1 MNINNPIHIKPKLI
15 SNNLGTIQTNGNFK
29 LTEKQIKESQEQARI
44 AKEQERIRQARE
56 STRARALNVL
66 GSNSIQ
72 SFGLKSSNSSLNGDK
87 LNYFTPSFYSH
98 SISYDEFGN
107 TIFDNAYRW
116 NKKANGDGDMLN
128 AAGKSQYLNTPVG
141 EMQVFLDLDDDNDQ
155 YGVGSIEYM
164 GQLINLD
171 DNQDGFLDSSDEF
184 FSKLKLKGYNS
195 KGEEVILKFSDV
207 YNSLDL
213 TKFVNTQRDV
223 EENIKKYGYNK
234 GNLES
239 GTSLFRPEESYK
251 KLNDTQKDQIR
262 KMFAENADESGWI
275 DLTKTYKDEY
285 RLERLTF
292 EKLLKNLDFA
302 YSKTDLNGGLKLER
316 LRFSGY
322 DSREDWEYGK
332 QEGYLVGLQ
341 NRFNK
346 MYNDYYNN
354 EKADKLAIRR
364 EFQVISGLKFSEANF
379 REFYNGL
386 NSSST
391 AMKYANA
398 LKSVDSVVAMRLDDN
413 GMMTLKFDSGRTMRL
428 SLDELYTSNGD
439 FNDLTERSERA
450 SAFSEAM
457 SFDEEDLNKLDFNK
471 IGADI
476 NMNGSI
482 TSLAELGVEFIRKL
496 SFQNGRSAFILT
508 TGDGKE
514 LVANALHKIQNVEN
528 MIRFLELEEK
538 DKLRGSKFEM
548 EMQGGCVCVHHRVI
562 AKPHK
567 RLWQSIIEH
576 TYDST
581 TSSL

>member
-1 MNINNPIHIKPKLI
+1 MNINNPMHIKPKLV
-15 SNNLGTIQTNGNFK
+15 SNNLGTLETNGNFK
-29 LTEKQIKESQEQARI
+29 LTEETIKESQEQARI

-56 STRARALNVL
+56 STRARVLNVL

-116 NKKANGDGDMLN
+116 NGANGGGDMLN

-262 KMFAENADESGWI
+262 KMFAENADKSGWI

-322 DSREDWEYGK
+322 DGREDWKYGGK
-332 QEGYLVGLQ
+332 QESYLAGLQ

-346 MYNDYYNN
+346 MYHDYYNN
-354 EKADKLAIRR
+354 EEADKLAIRR
-364 EFQVISGLKFSEANF
+364 EFQAITGLKFSEANF

-391 AMKYANA
+391 AMKYASA

-482 TSLAELGVEFIRKL
+482 TSLAELGVELIRKL

-528 MIRFLELEEK
+528 MIRFSELEEK

-548 EMQGGCVCVHHRVI
+548 EM
-562 AKPHK
+562 
-567 RLWQSIIEH
+567 
-576 TYDST
+576 
-581 TSSL
+581 

>member
-1 MNINNPIHIKPKLI
+1 MNINNPIHINTKLI
-15 SNNLGTIQTNGNFK
+15 SNNLGTIETNGNFK
-29 LTEKQIKESQEQARI
+29 LTEETIKESQEQAKIAAEQARI

-56 STRARALNVL
+56 STRARVLNVL

-98 SISYDEFGN
+98 SISYDEFGRTN
-107 TIFDNAYRW
+107 FDNAYRW
-116 NKKANGDGDMLN
+116 NEKANGGGNMFN

-141 EMQVFLDLDDDNDQ
+141 EMQVFLDLDNDNDQ

-322 DSREDWEYGK
+322 DGREDWKYGK
-332 QEGYLVGLQ
+332 QESYLAGLQ

-364 EFQVISGLKFSEANF
+364 EFQAITGLKFSEANF

-391 AMKYANA
+391 AMKYASA

-528 MIRFLELEEK
+528 MIRFSELEEK

-548 EMQGGCVCVHHRVI
+548 EM
-562 AKPHK
+562 
-567 RLWQSIIEH
+567 
-576 TYDST
+576 
-581 TSSL
+581 

>member
-1 MNINNPIHIKPKLI
+1 MNINNPMHIKPKLV
-15 SNNLGTIQTNGNFK
+15 SNNLGTLETNGNFK
-29 LTEKQIKESQEQARI
+29 LTEETIKESQEQARI

-56 STRARALNVL
+56 STRARVLNVL

-72 SFGLKSSNSSLNGDK
+72 SFGLKDSNSSLNGDK

-116 NKKANGDGDMLN
+116 NGANGGGDMLN

-322 DSREDWEYGK
+322 DGREDWKYGK
-332 QEGYLVGLQ
+332 QESYLAGLQ

-364 EFQVISGLKFSEANF
+364 EFQAISGLKFSEANF

-391 AMKYANA
+391 VMKYASA

-528 MIRFLELEEK
+528 MIRFSELEEK

-548 EMQGGCVCVHHRVI
+548 EM
-562 AKPHK
+562 
-567 RLWQSIIEH
+567 
-576 TYDST
+576 
-581 TSSL
+581 

>member
-1 MNINNPIHIKPKLI
+1 MNINNPIHINTKLV
-15 SNNLGTIQTNGNFK
+15 SNNLGTIETNGNFK
-29 LTEKQIKESQEQARI
+29 LTEETIKESQEQAKI

-56 STRARALNVL
+56 STRARVLNVL

-87 LNYFTPSFYSH
+87 LNYFTPSFYSN

-116 NKKANGDGDMLN
+116 NGANGGGDMLN

-322 DSREDWEYGK
+322 DGREDWKYGK
-332 QEGYLVGLQ
+332 QESYLAGLQ

-364 EFQVISGLKFSEANF
+364 EFQAISGLKFSEANF

-391 AMKYANA
+391 VMKYASA

-482 TSLAELGVEFIRKL
+482 TSLAELGVELIRKL

-528 MIRFLELEEK
+528 MIRFSELEEK

-548 EMQGGCVCVHHRVI
+548 EM
-562 AKPHK
+562 
-567 RLWQSIIEH
+567 
-576 TYDST
+576 
-581 TSSL
+581 

>member
-1 MNINNPIHIKPKLI
+1 MIGKVTTLIPTKIEVENARVANLNNPELQKMLQKAQEEAP
-15 SNNLGTIQTNGNFK
+15 QR
-29 LTEKQIKESQEQARI
+29 EKEAAE
-44 AKEQERIRQARE
+44 AKEQERIRQARK
-56 STRARALNVL
+56 STRARVLNVL

-72 SFGLKSSNSSLNGDK
+72 SFGLRDSNSSLNGDK

-116 NKKANGDGDMLN
+116 NGANGGGDMLN

-322 DSREDWEYGK
+322 DGREDWEYGK

-354 EKADKLAIRR
+354 EEADKLAIRR
-364 EFQVISGLKFSEANF
+364 EFQAISGLKFSEANF

-391 AMKYANA
+391 VMKYASA

-528 MIRFLELEEK
+528 MIRFSELEEK

-548 EMQGGCVCVHHRVI
+548 EM
-562 AKPHK
+562 
-567 RLWQSIIEH
+567 
-576 TYDST
+576 
-581 TSSL
+581 

>member
-1 MNINNPIHIKPKLI
+1 MNINNPIHIKPKLV
-15 SNNLGTIQTNGNFK
+15 SNNLGTIETNGNFK
-29 LTEKQIKESQEQARI
+29 LTEETIKESQEQARI

-56 STRARALNVL
+56 STRARVLNVL

-98 SISYDEFGN
+98 SISYDEFGRTN
-107 TIFDNAYRW
+107 FDNAYRW
-116 NKKANGDGDMLN
+116 SGANGGGDMLN

-195 KGEEVILKFSDV
+195 KGEEIILKFSDV

-262 KMFAENADESGWI
+262 KMFAENADESGCI

-322 DSREDWEYGK
+322 DGRDDRKYGK
-332 QEGYLVGLQ
+332 QESYLAGLQ

-346 MYNDYYNN
+346 MYHDYYNN
-354 EKADKLAIRR
+354 EEADKLAIRR
-364 EFQVISGLKFSEANF
+364 EFQAITGLKFSEANF

-391 AMKYANA
+391 AMKYASA

-457 SFDEEDLNKLDFNK
+457 SFEEEDLNKLDFNK

-482 TSLAELGVEFIRKL
+482 TSLAELGVELIRKL

-528 MIRFLELEEK
+528 MIRFSELEEK

-548 EMQGGCVCVHHRVI
+548 EM
-562 AKPHK
+562 
-567 RLWQSIIEH
+567 
-576 TYDST
+576 
-581 TSSL
+581 

>member
-1 MNINNPIHIKPKLI
+1 MNINNPMHIKPKLV
-15 SNNLGTIQTNGNFK
+15 SNNLGTLETNGNFK
-29 LTEKQIKESQEQARI
+29 LTEETIKESQEQARI

-56 STRARALNVL
+56 STRARVLNVL

-98 SISYDEFGN
+98 SISYDEFGRTN
-107 TIFDNAYRW
+107 FDNAYRW
-116 NKKANGDGDMLN
+116 SGANGGGDMLN

-322 DSREDWEYGK
+322 DGRDDRKYGK
-332 QEGYLVGLQ
+332 QESYLAGLQ

-346 MYNDYYNN
+346 MYHDYYNN
-354 EKADKLAIRR
+354 EEADKLAIRR
-364 EFQVISGLKFSEANF
+364 EFQAITGLKFSEANF

-391 AMKYANA
+391 AMKYASA

-482 TSLAELGVEFIRKL
+482 TSLAELGVELIRKL

-514 LVANALHKIQNVEN
+514 LVANALHKIQSVEN
-528 MIRFLELEEK
+528 MIRFAGLEEK

-548 EMQGGCVCVHHRVI
+548 EM
-562 AKPHK
+562 
-567 RLWQSIIEH
+567 
-576 TYDST
+576 
-581 TSSL
+581 

>member
-1 MNINNPIHIKPKLI
+1 MNINNPMHIKPKLV
-15 SNNLGTIQTNGNFK
+15 SNNLGTLETNGNFK
-29 LTEKQIKESQEQARI
+29 LTEETIKESQEQARI
-44 AKEQERIRQARE
+44 AKEQERIKQARE
-56 STRARALNVL
+56 STRARVLNVL

-98 SISYDEFGN
+98 SISYDEFGRTN
-107 TIFDNAYRW
+107 FDNAYRW
-116 NKKANGDGDMLN
+116 SGANGGGDMLN

-195 KGEEVILKFSDV
+195 KGEEIILKFSDV

-322 DSREDWEYGK
+322 DGRDDRKYGK
-332 QEGYLVGLQ
+332 QESYLAGLQ

-346 MYNDYYNN
+346 MYHDYYNN
-354 EKADKLAIRR
+354 EEADKLAIRR
-364 EFQVISGLKFSEANF
+364 EFQAITGLKFSEANF

-391 AMKYANA
+391 AMKYASA

-457 SFDEEDLNKLDFNK
+457 SFEEEDLNKLDFNK

-482 TSLAELGVEFIRKL
+482 TSLAELGVELIRKL

-528 MIRFLELEEK
+528 MIRFSELEEK

-548 EMQGGCVCVHHRVI
+548 EM
-562 AKPHK
+562 
-567 RLWQSIIEH
+567 
-576 TYDST
+576 
-581 TSSL
+581 

>member
-1 MNINNPIHIKPKLI
+1 MNINNPIHINTKLV
-15 SNNLGTIQTNGNFK
+15 SNNLGTIETNGNFK
-29 LTEKQIKESQEQARI
+29 LTEETIKESQEQARI

-56 STRARALNVL
+56 STRARVLNVL

-116 NKKANGDGDMLN
+116 NGANGGGDMLN

-322 DSREDWEYGK
+322 DGREDWKYGGK
-332 QEGYLVGLQ
+332 QESYLAGLQ

-364 EFQVISGLKFSEANF
+364 EFQAITGLKFSEANF

-391 AMKYANA
+391 AMKYASA

-482 TSLAELGVEFIRKL
+482 TSLAELGVELIRKL

-528 MIRFLELEEK
+528 MIRFSELEEK

-548 EMQGGCVCVHHRVI
+548 EM
-562 AKPHK
+562 
-567 RLWQSIIEH
+567 
-576 TYDST
+576 
-581 TSSL
+581 

>member
-1 MNINNPIHIKPKLI
+1 MIGKVATQISTKIEVENARVANLNNPELQKMLQKAQEEAP
-15 SNNLGTIQTNGNFK
+15 QR
-29 LTEKQIKESQEQARI
+29 EKEAAE

-56 STRARALNVL
+56 STRARVLNVL

-72 SFGLKSSNSSLNGDK
+72 SFGLRDSNSSLNGDK

-116 NKKANGDGDMLN
+116 SGANGGGDMLN

-195 KGEEVILKFSDV
+195 KGEEIILKFSDV

-322 DSREDWEYGK
+322 DGREDWKYVGK
-332 QEGYLVGLQ
+332 QESYLAGLQ

-354 EKADKLAIRR
+354 EKAYKLAIRR
-364 EFQVISGLKFSEANF
+364 EFQAITGLKFSEANF

-391 AMKYANA
+391 AMKYASA

-450 SAFSEAM
+450 SAFSEAV
-457 SFDEEDLNKLDFNK
+457 SFEEEDLNKLDFNK

-482 TSLAELGVEFIRKL
+482 TSLAELGVELIRKL

-528 MIRFLELEEK
+528 MIRFSELEEK

-548 EMQGGCVCVHHRVI
+548 EM
-562 AKPHK
+562 
-567 RLWQSIIEH
+567 
-576 TYDST
+576 
-581 TSSL
+581 

>member
-1 MNINNPIHIKPKLI
+1 MNINNPMHIKPKLV
-15 SNNLGTIQTNGNFK
+15 SNNLGTIETNGNFK
-29 LTEKQIKESQEQARI
+29 LTEETIKESQEQARI

-56 STRARALNVL
+56 STRARVLNVL

-98 SISYDEFGN
+98 SISYDEFGRTN
-107 TIFDNAYRW
+107 FDNAYRW
-116 NKKANGDGDMLN
+116 SGANGGGDMLN
-128 AAGKSQYLNTPVG
+128 AAGKSQYLNTSVG

-195 KGEEVILKFSDV
+195 KGEEIILKFSDV

-251 KLNDTQKDQIR
+251 KHNDTQKDQIR

-322 DSREDWEYGK
+322 DGRDDRKYGK
-332 QEGYLVGLQ
+332 QESYLAGLQ

-346 MYNDYYNN
+346 MYHDYYNN
-354 EKADKLAIRR
+354 EEADKLAIRR
-364 EFQVISGLKFSEANF
+364 EFQAITGLKFSEANF

-391 AMKYANA
+391 AMKYASA

-528 MIRFLELEEK
+528 MIRFSELEEK

-548 EMQGGCVCVHHRVI
+548 EM
-562 AKPHK
+562 
-567 RLWQSIIEH
+567 
-576 TYDST
+576 
-581 TSSL
+581 

>member
-1 MNINNPIHIKPKLI
+1 MNINNPIHIKPKLV
-15 SNNLGTIQTNGNFK
+15 SNNLGTIETNGNFK
-29 LTEKQIKESQEQARI
+29 LTEETIKESQEQAKIAAEQARI

-56 STRARALNVL
+56 STRARVLNVL

-72 SFGLKSSNSSLNGDK
+72 SFGLRDSNSSLNGDK

-116 NKKANGDGDMLN
+116 NGANGGGDMLN

-322 DSREDWEYGK
+322 DGREDWEYGK

-354 EKADKLAIRR
+354 EEADKLAIRR
-364 EFQVISGLKFSEANF
+364 EFQAISGLKFSEANF

-391 AMKYANA
+391 VMKYASA

-457 SFDEEDLNKLDFNK
+457 SFEEEDLNKLDFNK

-528 MIRFLELEEK
+528 MIRFSELEEK
-538 DKLRGSKFEM
+538 DKLRGSRFEM
-548 EMQGGCVCVHHRVI
+548 EM
-562 AKPHK
+562 
-567 RLWQSIIEH
+567 
-576 TYDST
+576 
-581 TSSL
+581 

>member
-1 MNINNPIHIKPKLI
+1 MNINNPIHINTKLV
-15 SNNLGTIQTNGNFK
+15 SNNLGTIETNGNFK
-29 LTEKQIKESQEQARI
+29 LTEETIKESQEQAKIAAEQARI

-56 STRARALNVL
+56 STRARVLNVL

-72 SFGLKSSNSSLNGDK
+72 SFGLRDSNSSLNGDK

-116 NKKANGDGDMLN
+116 NGANGGGDMLN

-322 DSREDWEYGK
+322 DGREDWKYGK
-332 QEGYLVGLQ
+332 QESYLAGLQ

-364 EFQVISGLKFSEANF
+364 EFQAISGLKFSEANF

-391 AMKYANA
+391 VMKYASA

-528 MIRFLELEEK
+528 MIRFSELEEK

-548 EMQGGCVCVHHRVI
+548 EM
-562 AKPHK
+562 
-567 RLWQSIIEH
+567 
-576 TYDST
+576 
-581 TSSL
+581 

>member
-1 MNINNPIHIKPKLI
+1 MNINNPIHIKPKLV
-15 SNNLGTIQTNGNFK
+15 SNNLGTIETNGNFK
-29 LTEKQIKESQEQARI
+29 LTEETIKESQEQAKI
-44 AKEQERIRQARE
+44 AAEQERIRQARE
-56 STRARALNVL
+56 STRARVLNVL

-98 SISYDEFGN
+98 SISYDEFGRTN
-107 TIFDNAYRW
+107 FDNAYRW
-116 NKKANGDGDMLN
+116 NGANGGGDMLN

-322 DSREDWEYGK
+322 DGREDWKYGK
-332 QEGYLVGLQ
+332 QESYLAGLQ

-354 EKADKLAIRR
+354 EKTDKLAIRR
-364 EFQVISGLKFSEANF
+364 EFQAISGLKFSEANF

-391 AMKYANA
+391 VMKYASA

-528 MIRFLELEEK
+528 MIRFSELEEK
-538 DKLRGSKFEM
+538 DKL
-548 EMQGGCVCVHHRVI
+548 
-562 AKPHK
+562 
-567 RLWQSIIEH
+567 
-576 TYDST
+576 
-581 TSSL
+581 

>member
-1 MNINNPIHIKPKLI
+1 MNINNPMHIKPKLV
-15 SNNLGTIQTNGNFK
+15 SNNLGTLETNGNFK
-29 LTEKQIKESQEQARI
+29 LTEETIKESQEQARI

-56 STRARALNVL
+56 STRARVLNVL

-72 SFGLKSSNSSLNGDK
+72 SFGLKDSNSSLNGDK

-116 NKKANGDGDMLN
+116 NGANGGGDMLN

-322 DSREDWEYGK
+322 DGRDDRKYGK
-332 QEGYLVGLQ
+332 QESYLAGLQ

-364 EFQVISGLKFSEANF
+364 EFQAITGLKFSEANF

-391 AMKYANA
+391 AMKYASA

-457 SFDEEDLNKLDFNK
+457 SFEEEDLNKLDFNK

-482 TSLAELGVEFIRKL
+482 TSLAELGVELIRKL

-514 LVANALHKIQNVEN
+514 LVANALHKIQSVEN
-528 MIRFLELEEK
+528 MIRFAGLEEK

-548 EMQGGCVCVHHRVI
+548 EM
-562 AKPHK
+562 
-567 RLWQSIIEH
+567 
-576 TYDST
+576 
-581 TSSL
+581 

>member
-1 MNINNPIHIKPKLI
+1 
-15 SNNLGTIQTNGNFK
+15 
-29 LTEKQIKESQEQARI
+29 
-44 AKEQERIRQARE
+44 
-56 STRARALNVL
+56 
-66 GSNSIQ
+66 
-72 SFGLKSSNSSLNGDK
+72 
-87 LNYFTPSFYSH
+87 
-98 SISYDEFGN
+98 
-107 TIFDNAYRW
+107 
-116 NKKANGDGDMLN
+116 MLN

-322 DSREDWEYGK
+322 DGRDDRKYGK
-332 QEGYLVGLQ
+332 QESYLAGLQ

-346 MYNDYYNN
+346 MYHDYYNN
-354 EKADKLAIRR
+354 EEADKLAIRR
-364 EFQVISGLKFSEANF
+364 EFQAITGLKFSEANF

-391 AMKYANA
+391 AMKYASA

-482 TSLAELGVEFIRKL
+482 TSLAELGVELIRKL

-528 MIRFLELEEK
+528 MIRFAGLEEK

-548 EMQGGCVCVHHRVI
+548 EM
-562 AKPHK
+562 
-567 RLWQSIIEH
+567 
-576 TYDST
+576 
-581 TSSL
+581 

>member
-1 MNINNPIHIKPKLI
+1 MNINNPMHIKPKLV
-15 SNNLGTIQTNGNFK
+15 SNNLGTLETNGNFK
-29 LTEKQIKESQEQARI
+29 LTEETIKESQEQARI

-56 STRARALNVL
+56 STRARVLNVL

-98 SISYDEFGN
+98 SISYDEFGRTN
-107 TIFDNAYRW
+107 FDNAYRW
-116 NKKANGDGDMLN
+116 SGANGGGDMLN

-195 KGEEVILKFSDV
+195 KGEEIILKFSDV

-223 EENIKKYGYNK
+223 EENIKKYDYNK

-322 DSREDWEYGK
+322 DGRDDRKYGK
-332 QEGYLVGLQ
+332 QESYLAGLQ

-346 MYNDYYNN
+346 MYHDYYNN
-354 EKADKLAIRR
+354 EEADKLAIRR
-364 EFQVISGLKFSEANF
+364 EFQAITGLKFSEANF

-391 AMKYANA
+391 AMKYASA

-482 TSLAELGVEFIRKL
+482 TSLAELGVELIRKL

-528 MIRFLELEEK
+528 MIRFSELEEK

-548 EMQGGCVCVHHRVI
+548 EM
-562 AKPHK
+562 
-567 RLWQSIIEH
+567 
-576 TYDST
+576 
-581 TSSL
+581 

>member
-1 MNINNPIHIKPKLI
+1 MNINNPTHINSKLV
-15 SNNLGTIQTNGNFK
+15 SNNLGTIETNGNFK
-29 LTEKQIKESQEQARI
+29 LTEEAIKESQEQARI
-44 AKEQERIRQARE
+44 AAEQERIRQARE
-56 STRARALNVL
+56 SARARVLNAL

-72 SFGLKSSNSSLNGDK
+72 SFGLRDSHSSLNGDK

-98 SISYDEFGN
+98 SISYDEFGR

-116 NKKANGDGDMLN
+116 HEKANGGGDMLN

-195 KGEEVILKFSDV
+195 KGEEVILKFSNV

-223 EENIKKYGYNK
+223 EENIKKYGYNE

-275 DLTKTYKDEY
+275 DLTKTHKDEY
-285 RLERLTF
+285 RLEKLTF
-292 EKLLKNLDFA
+292 EKLLKSLDFA

-322 DSREDWEYGK
+322 DGREDWKYGK
-332 QEGYLVGLQ
+332 QESYLAGLQ

-364 EFQVISGLKFSEANF
+364 EFQAITGMKFSEANF

-398 LKSVDSVVAMRLDDN
+398 LRDVDSVVGMKLEDN
-413 GMMTLKFDSGRTMRL
+413 GMLILKFDSGRMMKL

-439 FNDLTERSERA
+439 FNDLTERSGRA
-450 SAFSEAM
+450 NAFSEAM
-457 SFDEEDLNKLDFNK
+457 RFDEEDLNKLDFNK

-482 TSLAELGVEFIRKL
+482 TSLAELGVELIRKL

-514 LVANALHKIQNVEN
+514 LVVNALHKMQNVEN
-528 MIRFLELEEK
+528 MIRFSELEEK

-548 EMQGGCVCVHHRVI
+548 EM
-562 AKPHK
+562 
-567 RLWQSIIEH
+567 
-576 TYDST
+576 
-581 TSSL
+581 

>member
-1 MNINNPIHIKPKLI
+1 MNINNPIHIKPKLV
-15 SNNLGTIQTNGNFK
+15 SNNLGTIETNGNFK
-29 LTEKQIKESQEQARI
+29 LTEETIKESQEQAKI
-44 AKEQERIRQARE
+44 AAEQERIRQARE
-56 STRARALNVL
+56 STRARVLNVL

-72 SFGLKSSNSSLNGDK
+72 SFGLRDSHSSLNGDK

-98 SISYDEFGN
+98 SISYDEFGRTN
-107 TIFDNAYRW
+107 FDNAYRW
-116 NKKANGDGDMLN
+116 NGANGGGDMLN

-322 DSREDWEYGK
+322 DGREDWEYGK

-354 EKADKLAIRR
+354 EKANKLAIRR
-364 EFQVISGLKFSEANF
+364 EFQAITGLKFSEANF

-391 AMKYANA
+391 AMKYASA

-450 SAFSEAM
+450 NAFSEAM
-457 SFDEEDLNKLDFNK
+457 SFEEEDLNKLDFNK

-528 MIRFLELEEK
+528 MIRFSELEEK
-538 DKLRGSKFEM
+538 DKLRRSRFEM
-548 EMQGGCVCVHHRVI
+548 EM
-562 AKPHK
+562 
-567 RLWQSIIEH
+567 
-576 TYDST
+576 
-581 TSSL
+581 

>member
-1 MNINNPIHIKPKLI
+1 MNINNPMHIKPKLV
-15 SNNLGTIQTNGNFK
+15 SNNLGTLETNGNFK
-29 LTEKQIKESQEQARI
+29 LTEETIKESQEQARI

-56 STRARALNVL
+56 STRARVLNVL

-98 SISYDEFGN
+98 SISYDEFGRTN
-107 TIFDNAYRW
+107 FDNAYRW
-116 NKKANGDGDMLN
+116 SGANGGGDMLN

-195 KGEEVILKFSDV
+195 KGEEIILKFSDV

-322 DSREDWEYGK
+322 DGRDDRKYGK
-332 QEGYLVGLQ
+332 QESYLAGLQ

-346 MYNDYYNN
+346 MYHDYYNN
-354 EKADKLAIRR
+354 EEADKLAIRR
-364 EFQVISGLKFSEANF
+364 EFQAITGLKFSEANF

-391 AMKYANA
+391 VMKYASA

-482 TSLAELGVEFIRKL
+482 TSLAELGVELIRKL

-528 MIRFLELEEK
+528 MIRFSELEEK

-548 EMQGGCVCVHHRVI
+548 EM
-562 AKPHK
+562 
-567 RLWQSIIEH
+567 
-576 TYDST
+576 
-581 TSSL
+581 

>member
-1 MNINNPIHIKPKLI
+1 MNINNPIHIKPKLV
-15 SNNLGTIQTNGNFK
+15 SNNLGTIETNGNFK
-29 LTEKQIKESQEQARI
+29 LTEETIKESQEQAKI

-56 STRARALNVL
+56 STRARVLNVL

-98 SISYDEFGN
+98 SISYDEFGRTN
-107 TIFDNAYRW
+107 FDNAYRW
-116 NKKANGDGDMLN
+116 SGANGGGDMLN

-195 KGEEVILKFSDV
+195 KGEEIILKFSDV

-322 DSREDWEYGK
+322 DGRDDRKYGK
-332 QEGYLVGLQ
+332 QESYLAGLQ

-346 MYNDYYNN
+346 MYHDYYNN
-354 EKADKLAIRR
+354 EEADKLAIRR
-364 EFQVISGLKFSEANF
+364 EFQAITGLKFSEANF

-391 AMKYANA
+391 AMKYASA

-482 TSLAELGVEFIRKL
+482 TSLAELGVELIRKL

-528 MIRFLELEEK
+528 MIRFSELEEK

-548 EMQGGCVCVHHRVI
+548 EM
-562 AKPHK
+562 
-567 RLWQSIIEH
+567 
-576 TYDST
+576 
-581 TSSL
+581 

>member
-1 MNINNPIHIKPKLI
+1 MNINNPIHIKPKLV
-15 SNNLGTIQTNGNFK
+15 SNNLGTIETNGNFK
-29 LTEKQIKESQEQARI
+29 LTEETIKESQEQAKI
-44 AKEQERIRQARE
+44 AAEQERIRQARE
-56 STRARALNVL
+56 STRARVLNVL

-98 SISYDEFGN
+98 SISYDEFGRTN
-107 TIFDNAYRW
+107 FDNAYRW
-116 NKKANGDGDMLN
+116 NGANGGGDMLN

-322 DSREDWEYGK
+322 DGREDWKYGK
-332 QEGYLVGLQ
+332 QESYLAGLQ

-354 EKADKLAIRR
+354 EKTDKLAIRR
-364 EFQVISGLKFSEANF
+364 EFQAISGLKFSEANF

-391 AMKYANA
+391 VMKYASA

-528 MIRFLELEEK
+528 MIRFSELEEK

-548 EMQGGCVCVHHRVI
+548 EM
-562 AKPHK
+562 
-567 RLWQSIIEH
+567 
-576 TYDST
+576 
-581 TSSL
+581 

>member
-1 MNINNPIHIKPKLI
+1 MNININTKLI
-15 SNNLGTIQTNGNFK
+15 SNNLGTIETNGNFK
-29 LTEKQIKESQEQARI
+29 LTEETIKESQEQARI
-44 AKEQERIRQARE
+44 AAEQERTRQAQE
-56 STRARALNVL
+56 SVRARVLNAL

-72 SFGLKSSNSSLNGDK
+72 SFGLKSSHLNLNGDK

-98 SISYDEFGN
+98 SISYDEFGR

-116 NKKANGDGDMLN
+116 SGNGGGDMFN

-141 EMQVFLDLDDDNDQ
+141 EMQVFLDLDDDNDK
-155 YGVGSIEYM
+155 YGVGNIGYM

-213 TKFVNTQRDV
+213 TKFVNTQKDV

-285 RLERLTF
+285 HLEKLTF
-292 EKLLKNLDFA
+292 EKLLKSLDFA

-322 DSREDWEYGK
+322 DGRDDKKYGK
-332 QEGYLVGLQ
+332 QEGYLAGLQ

-354 EKADKLAIRR
+354 DKADKLAIRR
-364 EFQVISGLKFSEANF
+364 EFQAITGMKFSEANF

-391 AMKYANA
+391 AMKYASA
-398 LKSVDSVVAMRLDDN
+398 LRDVDSVVGMKLEDN
-413 GMMTLKFDSGRTMRL
+413 GMLTLKFDSGRTMRL

-439 FNDLTERSERA
+439 FNDLTERNERA
-450 SAFSEAM
+450 NAFSEAM

-476 NMNGSI
+476 NGNGSI
-482 TSLAELGVEFIRKL
+482 TSLAELGVELIRKL

-514 LVANALHKIQNVEN
+514 LVANALHKMQNVEN
-528 MIRFLELEEK
+528 MIRFSELEEK

-548 EMQGGCVCVHHRVI
+548 EM
-562 AKPHK
+562 
-567 RLWQSIIEH
+567 
-576 TYDST
+576 
-581 TSSL
+581 

>member
-1 MNINNPIHIKPKLI
+1 MNINNPMHIKPKLV
-15 SNNLGTIQTNGNFK
+15 SNNLGTLETNGNFK
-29 LTEKQIKESQEQARI
+29 LTEETIKESQEQARI

-56 STRARALNVL
+56 STRARVLNVL

-98 SISYDEFGN
+98 SISYDEFGRTN
-107 TIFDNAYRW
+107 FDNAYRW
-116 NKKANGDGDMLN
+116 SGANGGGDMLN

-195 KGEEVILKFSDV
+195 KGEEIILKFSDV

-322 DSREDWEYGK
+322 DGRDDRKYGK
-332 QEGYLVGLQ
+332 QESYLAGLQ

-346 MYNDYYNN
+346 MYHDYYNN
-354 EKADKLAIRR
+354 EEADKLAIRR
-364 EFQVISGLKFSEANF
+364 EFQAITGLKFSEANF

-391 AMKYANA
+391 AMKYASA

-457 SFDEEDLNKLDFNK
+457 SFEEEDLNKLDFNK

-482 TSLAELGVEFIRKL
+482 TSLAELGVELIRKL

-528 MIRFLELEEK
+528 MIRFSELEEK

-548 EMQGGCVCVHHRVI
+548 EM
-562 AKPHK
+562 
-567 RLWQSIIEH
+567 
-576 TYDST
+576 
-581 TSSL
+581 

>member
-1 MNINNPIHIKPKLI
+1 MNINNPIHINTKLV
-15 SNNLGTIQTNGNFK
+15 SNNLGTIETNGNFK
-29 LTEKQIKESQEQARI
+29 LTEETIKESQEQAKI

-56 STRARALNVL
+56 STRARVLNVL

-116 NKKANGDGDMLN
+116 NGKANGGGDMLN
-128 AAGKSQYLNTPVG
+128 VAGKSQYLNTPVG

-322 DSREDWEYGK
+322 DGREDWKYGN

-354 EKADKLAIRR
+354 EKANKLAIRR
-364 EFQVISGLKFSEANF
+364 EFQAITGLKFSEANF

-391 AMKYANA
+391 AMKYASA

-428 SLDELYTSNGD
+428 SLDELYTSNGE

-457 SFDEEDLNKLDFNK
+457 SFEEEDLNKLDFNK

-528 MIRFLELEEK
+528 MIRFSELEEK

-548 EMQGGCVCVHHRVI
+548 EM
-562 AKPHK
+562 
-567 RLWQSIIEH
+567 
-576 TYDST
+576 
-581 TSSL
+581 

>member
-1 MNINNPIHIKPKLI
+1 MNINNPIHIKPKLV
-15 SNNLGTIQTNGNFK
+15 SNNLGTIETNGNFK
-29 LTEKQIKESQEQARI
+29 LTEETIKESQEQARI

-56 STRARALNVL
+56 STRARVLNVL

-98 SISYDEFGN
+98 SISYDEFGRTN
-107 TIFDNAYRW
+107 FDNAYRW
-116 NKKANGDGDMLN
+116 NGKANGGGDMLN

-195 KGEEVILKFSDV
+195 KGEEIILKFSDV

-322 DSREDWEYGK
+322 DGRDDRKYGK
-332 QEGYLVGLQ
+332 QESYLAGLQ

-364 EFQVISGLKFSEANF
+364 EFQAITGLKFSKANF

-391 AMKYANA
+391 AMKYASA

-482 TSLAELGVEFIRKL
+482 TSLAELGVELIRKL

-528 MIRFLELEEK
+528 MIRFSELEEK

-548 EMQGGCVCVHHRVI
+548 EM
-562 AKPHK
+562 
-567 RLWQSIIEH
+567 
-576 TYDST
+576 
-581 TSSL
+581 

>member
-1 MNINNPIHIKPKLI
+1 MNINNPIHINTKLV
-15 SNNLGTIQTNGNFK
+15 SNNLGTIETNGNFK
-29 LTEKQIKESQEQARI
+29 LTEETIKESQEQAKI

-56 STRARALNVL
+56 STRARVLNVL

-98 SISYDEFGN
+98 SISYDEFGRTN
-107 TIFDNAYRW
+107 FDNAYRW
-116 NKKANGDGDMLN
+116 SGANGGGDMLN
-128 AAGKSQYLNTPVG
+128 AAGKSQYLNTSVG

-195 KGEEVILKFSDV
+195 KGEEIILKFSDV

-322 DSREDWEYGK
+322 DGRDDRKYGK
-332 QEGYLVGLQ
+332 QESYLAGLQ

-346 MYNDYYNN
+346 MYHDYYNN
-354 EKADKLAIRR
+354 EEADKLAIRR
-364 EFQVISGLKFSEANF
+364 EFQAITGLKFSEANF

-391 AMKYANA
+391 AMKYASA

-482 TSLAELGVEFIRKL
+482 TSLAELGVELIRKL

-528 MIRFLELEEK
+528 MIRFSELEEK

-548 EMQGGCVCVHHRVI
+548 EM
-562 AKPHK
+562 
-567 RLWQSIIEH
+567 
-576 TYDST
+576 
-581 TSSL
+581 

>member
-1 MNINNPIHIKPKLI
+1 MNINNPMHIKPKLV
-15 SNNLGTIQTNGNFK
+15 SNNLGTIETNGNFK
-29 LTEKQIKESQEQARI
+29 LTEETIKESQEQARI

-56 STRARALNVL
+56 STRARVLNVL

-98 SISYDEFGN
+98 SISYDEFGRTN
-107 TIFDNAYRW
+107 FDNAYRW
-116 NKKANGDGDMLN
+116 SGANGGGDMLN
-128 AAGKSQYLNTPVG
+128 AAGKSQYLNTSVG

-195 KGEEVILKFSDV
+195 KGEEIILKFSDV

-322 DSREDWEYGK
+322 DGRDDRKYGK
-332 QEGYLVGLQ
+332 QESYLAGLQ

-346 MYNDYYNN
+346 MYHDYYNN
-354 EKADKLAIRR
+354 EEADKLAIRR
-364 EFQVISGLKFSEANF
+364 EFQAITGLKFSEANF

-391 AMKYANA
+391 AMKYASA

-528 MIRFLELEEK
+528 MIRFSELEEK

-548 EMQGGCVCVHHRVI
+548 EM
-562 AKPHK
+562 
-567 RLWQSIIEH
+567 
-576 TYDST
+576 
-581 TSSL
+581 

>member
-1 MNINNPIHIKPKLI
+1 MNINNPIHINTKLV
-15 SNNLGTIQTNGNFK
+15 SNNLGTIETNGNFK
-29 LTEKQIKESQEQARI
+29 LTEETIKESQEQAKIAAEQARI

-56 STRARALNVL
+56 STRARVLNVL

-72 SFGLKSSNSSLNGDK
+72 SFGLRDSNSSLNGDK

-116 NKKANGDGDMLN
+116 NGANGGGDMLN

-322 DSREDWEYGK
+322 DGREDWEYGK

-354 EKADKLAIRR
+354 EEADKLAIRR
-364 EFQVISGLKFSEANF
+364 EFQAISGLKFSEANF

-391 AMKYANA
+391 VMKYASA

-450 SAFSEAM
+450 NAFSEAM

-528 MIRFLELEEK
+528 MIRFSELEEK
-538 DKLRGSKFEM
+538 DKLRGSRFEM
-548 EMQGGCVCVHHRVI
+548 EM
-562 AKPHK
+562 
-567 RLWQSIIEH
+567 
-576 TYDST
+576 
-581 TSSL
+581 

>member
-1 MNINNPIHIKPKLI
+1 MNINNPMHIKPKLV
-15 SNNLGTIQTNGNFK
+15 SNNLGTLETNGNFK
-29 LTEKQIKESQEQARI
+29 LTEETIKESQEQARI

-56 STRARALNVL
+56 STRARVLNVL

-116 NKKANGDGDMLN
+116 NGANGGGDMLN

-322 DSREDWEYGK
+322 DGRDDRKYGK
-332 QEGYLVGLQ
+332 QESYLAGLQ

-346 MYNDYYNN
+346 MYHDYYNN
-354 EKADKLAIRR
+354 EEADKLAIRR
-364 EFQVISGLKFSEANF
+364 EFQAITGLKFSEANF

-391 AMKYANA
+391 AVKYASA

-482 TSLAELGVEFIRKL
+482 TSLAELGVELIRKL

-528 MIRFLELEEK
+528 MIRFSELEEK

-548 EMQGGCVCVHHRVI
+548 EM
-562 AKPHK
+562 
-567 RLWQSIIEH
+567 
-576 TYDST
+576 
-581 TSSL
+581 

>member
-1 MNINNPIHIKPKLI
+1 MNINNPIHIKPKLV
-15 SNNLGTIQTNGNFK
+15 SNNLGTLETNGNFK
-29 LTEKQIKESQEQARI
+29 LTEETIKESQEQARI

-56 STRARALNVL
+56 STRARVLNVL

-72 SFGLKSSNSSLNGDK
+72 SFGLKDSNSSLNGDK

-116 NKKANGDGDMLN
+116 NGANGGGDMLN

-195 KGEEVILKFSDV
+195 KGEEIILKFSDV

-322 DSREDWEYGK
+322 DGREDWKYGGK
-332 QEGYLVGLQ
+332 QESYLAGLQ

-346 MYNDYYNN
+346 MYHDYYNN
-354 EKADKLAIRR
+354 EEADKLAIRR
-364 EFQVISGLKFSEANF
+364 EFQAITGLKFSEANF

-391 AMKYANA
+391 AMKYASA

-482 TSLAELGVEFIRKL
+482 TSLAELGVELIRKL

-528 MIRFLELEEK
+528 MIRFSELEEK

-548 EMQGGCVCVHHRVI
+548 EM
-562 AKPHK
+562 
-567 RLWQSIIEH
+567 
-576 TYDST
+576 
-581 TSSL
+581 

>member
-1 MNINNPIHIKPKLI
+1 MNINNPIHIKPKLV
-15 SNNLGTIQTNGNFK
+15 SNNLGTIETNGNFK
-29 LTEKQIKESQEQARI
+29 LTEETIKESQEQARI

-56 STRARALNVL
+56 STRARVLNVL

-98 SISYDEFGN
+98 SISYDEFGRTN
-107 TIFDNAYRW
+107 FDNAYRW
-116 NKKANGDGDMLN
+116 SGANGGGDMLN

-195 KGEEVILKFSDV
+195 KGEEIILKFSDV
-207 YNSLDL
+207 YNSLDF

-322 DSREDWEYGK
+322 DGRDDRKYGK
-332 QEGYLVGLQ
+332 QESYLAGLQ

-346 MYNDYYNN
+346 MYHDYYNN
-354 EKADKLAIRR
+354 EEADKLAIRR
-364 EFQVISGLKFSEANF
+364 EFQAITGLKFSEANF

-391 AMKYANA
+391 AMKYASA

-482 TSLAELGVEFIRKL
+482 TSLAELGVELIRKL

-528 MIRFLELEEK
+528 MIRFSELEEK

-548 EMQGGCVCVHHRVI
+548 EM
-562 AKPHK
+562 
-567 RLWQSIIEH
+567 
-576 TYDST
+576 
-581 TSSL
+581 

>member
-1 MNINNPIHIKPKLI
+1 MNINNPMHIKPKLV
-15 SNNLGTIQTNGNFK
+15 SNNLGTLETNGNFK
-29 LTEKQIKESQEQARI
+29 LTEETIKESQEQARI

-56 STRARALNVL
+56 STRARVLNVL

-98 SISYDEFGN
+98 SISYDEFGRTN
-107 TIFDNAYRW
+107 FDNAYRW
-116 NKKANGDGDMLN
+116 SGANGGGDMLN

-195 KGEEVILKFSDV
+195 KGEEIILKFSDV

-322 DSREDWEYGK
+322 DGRDDRKYGK
-332 QEGYLVGLQ
+332 QESYLAGLQ

-346 MYNDYYNN
+346 MYHDYYNN
-354 EKADKLAIRR
+354 EEADKLAIRR
-364 EFQVISGLKFSEANF
+364 EFQAITGLKFSEANF

-391 AMKYANA
+391 AMKYASA

-482 TSLAELGVEFIRKL
+482 TSLAELGVELIRKL

-528 MIRFLELEEK
+528 MIRFSELEEK

-548 EMQGGCVCVHHRVI
+548 EM
-562 AKPHK
+562 
-567 RLWQSIIEH
+567 
-576 TYDST
+576 
-581 TSSL
+581 

>member
-1 MNINNPIHIKPKLI
+1 MIGKVATQISTKIEVENARVANLNNPELQKML
-15 SNNLGTIQTNGNFK
+15 
-29 LTEKQIKESQEQARI
+29 KELEANAPQREREAAE

-56 STRARALNVL
+56 STRARVLNVL

-98 SISYDEFGN
+98 SISYDEFGRTN
-107 TIFDNAYRW
+107 FDNAYRW
-116 NKKANGDGDMLN
+116 NEKANGGGDMLN

-322 DSREDWEYGK
+322 DGREDWKYGK
-332 QEGYLVGLQ
+332 QESYLAGLQ

-364 EFQVISGLKFSEANF
+364 EFQAITGLKFSEANF

-391 AMKYANA
+391 AMKYASA

-528 MIRFLELEEK
+528 MIRFSELEEK

-548 EMQGGCVCVHHRVI
+548 EM
-562 AKPHK
+562 
-567 RLWQSIIEH
+567 
-576 TYDST
+576 
-581 TSSL
+581 

>member
-1 MNINNPIHIKPKLI
+1 MNINNPIHIKPKLV
-15 SNNLGTIQTNGNFK
+15 SNNLGTLETNGNFK
-29 LTEKQIKESQEQARI
+29 LTEETIKESQEQARI
-44 AKEQERIRQARE
+44 AKEQERIKQARE
-56 STRARALNVL
+56 STRARVLNVL

-98 SISYDEFGN
+98 SISYDEFGRTN
-107 TIFDNAYRW
+107 FDNAYRW
-116 NKKANGDGDMLN
+116 SGANGGGDMLN

-195 KGEEVILKFSDV
+195 KGEEIILKFSDV

-322 DSREDWEYGK
+322 DGRDDRKYGK
-332 QEGYLVGLQ
+332 QESYLAGLQ

-346 MYNDYYNN
+346 MYHDYYNN
-354 EKADKLAIRR
+354 EEADKLAIRR
-364 EFQVISGLKFSEANF
+364 EFQAITGLKFSEANF

-391 AMKYANA
+391 AMKYASA

-482 TSLAELGVEFIRKL
+482 TSLAELGVELIRKL

-528 MIRFLELEEK
+528 MIRFSELEEK

-548 EMQGGCVCVHHRVI
+548 EM
-562 AKPHK
+562 
-567 RLWQSIIEH
+567 
-576 TYDST
+576 
-581 TSSL
+581 

>member
-1 MNINNPIHIKPKLI
+1 MNINNPMHIKPKLV
-15 SNNLGTIQTNGNFK
+15 SNNLGTLEINGNFK
-29 LTEKQIKESQEQARI
+29 LTEETIKESQEQARI

-56 STRARALNVL
+56 STRARVLNVL

-98 SISYDEFGN
+98 SISYDEFGRTN
-107 TIFDNAYRW
+107 FDNAYRW
-116 NKKANGDGDMLN
+116 SGANGGGDMLN

-195 KGEEVILKFSDV
+195 KGEEIILKFSDV

-322 DSREDWEYGK
+322 DGRDDRKYGK
-332 QEGYLVGLQ
+332 QESYLAGLQ

-346 MYNDYYNN
+346 MYHDYYNN
-354 EKADKLAIRR
+354 EEADKLAIRR
-364 EFQVISGLKFSEANF
+364 EFQAITGLKFSEANF

-391 AMKYANA
+391 AMKYASA

-482 TSLAELGVEFIRKL
+482 TSLAELGVELIRKL

-528 MIRFLELEEK
+528 MIRFSELEEK

-548 EMQGGCVCVHHRVI
+548 EM
-562 AKPHK
+562 
-567 RLWQSIIEH
+567 
-576 TYDST
+576 
-581 TSSL
+581 

>member
-1 MNINNPIHIKPKLI
+1 MIGKVATPIPTKIEVENARVVNLNNPELQKMLQKAQEEAP
-15 SNNLGTIQTNGNFK
+15 QR
-29 LTEKQIKESQEQARI
+29 EKEAAE
-44 AKEQERIRQARE
+44 AKEQERIRQAQE
-56 STRARALNVL
+56 SARARVLNAL
-66 GSNSIQ
+66 GSSSIQ
-72 SFGLKSSNSSLNGDK
+72 SFGLSSHSSLNGDK

-98 SISYDEFGN
+98 SISYDKFGR

-116 NKKANGDGDMLN
+116 SGNGGGDMFN

-141 EMQVFLDLDDDNDQ
+141 EMQVFLDLDDDNDK
-155 YGVGSIEYM
+155 YGVGNIGYM

-213 TKFVNTQRDV
+213 TKFVNTQKDV

-275 DLTKTYKDEY
+275 DLTKTHKDEY
-285 RLERLTF
+285 GLEKLTF
-292 EKLLKNLDFA
+292 EKLLKTLDFA

-322 DSREDWEYGK
+322 DGRDDRKYGK
-332 QEGYLVGLQ
+332 QEGYLEGLQ

-354 EKADKLAIRR
+354 DQADKLAIRR
-364 EFQVISGLKFSEANF
+364 EFQAITGMKFSEANF

-391 AMKYANA
+391 AMKYASA
-398 LKSVDSVVAMRLDDN
+398 LRDVDSVVGMKLDDN
-413 GMMTLKFDSGRTMRL
+413 GMLTLKFDSGRTMKL

-450 SAFSEAM
+450 NAFSEAM

-482 TSLAELGVEFIRKL
+482 TSLAELGVELIRKL

-508 TGDGKE
+508 TGEGKE
-514 LVANALHKIQNVEN
+514 LVANALYKMQNVEN
-528 MIRFLELEEK
+528 MIRFAELEEK

-548 EMQGGCVCVHHRVI
+548 EM
-562 AKPHK
+562 
-567 RLWQSIIEH
+567 
-576 TYDST
+576 
-581 TSSL
+581 

>member
-1 MNINNPIHIKPKLI
+1 MNINNPMHIKPKLV
-15 SNNLGTIQTNGNFK
+15 SNNLGTLETNGNFK
-29 LTEKQIKESQEQARI
+29 LTEETIKESQEQARI

-56 STRARALNVL
+56 STRARVLNVL

-72 SFGLKSSNSSLNGDK
+72 SFGLKDSNSSLNGDK

-116 NKKANGDGDMLN
+116 NGANGGGDMLN

-322 DSREDWEYGK
+322 DGREDWKYGGK
-332 QEGYLVGLQ
+332 QESYLAGLQ

-346 MYNDYYNN
+346 MYHDYYNN
-354 EKADKLAIRR
+354 EEADKLAIRR
-364 EFQVISGLKFSEANF
+364 EFQAITGLKFSEANF

-391 AMKYANA
+391 AMKYASA

-457 SFDEEDLNKLDFNK
+457 SFEEEDLNKLDFNK

-482 TSLAELGVEFIRKL
+482 TSLAELGVELIRKL

-514 LVANALHKIQNVEN
+514 LVANALHKIQSVEN
-528 MIRFLELEEK
+528 MIRFAGLEEK

-548 EMQGGCVCVHHRVI
+548 EM
-562 AKPHK
+562 
-567 RLWQSIIEH
+567 
-576 TYDST
+576 
-581 TSSL
+581 

>member
-1 MNINNPIHIKPKLI
+1 MIGKVATPIPTKIEVENARVANLNNPELQKMLQKAQEEAP
-15 SNNLGTIQTNGNFK
+15 QR
-29 LTEKQIKESQEQARI
+29 EKEAAE
-44 AKEQERIRQARE
+44 AKEQERIRQAQE
-56 STRARALNVL
+56 SARARVLNAL
-66 GSNSIQ
+66 GSSSIQ
-72 SFGLKSSNSSLNGDK
+72 SFGLSSHSSLNGDK

-98 SISYDEFGN
+98 SISYDKFGR

-116 NKKANGDGDMLN
+116 SGNGGGDMFN

-141 EMQVFLDLDDDNDQ
+141 EMQVFLDLDDDNDK
-155 YGVGSIEYM
+155 YGVGNIGYM

-213 TKFVNTQRDV
+213 TKFVNTQKDV

-285 RLERLTF
+285 RLEKLTF
-292 EKLLKNLDFA
+292 EKLLKTLDFA

-322 DSREDWEYGK
+322 DGRDDRKYGK
-332 QEGYLVGLQ
+332 QEGYLEGLQ

-354 EKADKLAIRR
+354 DQADKLAIRR
-364 EFQVISGLKFSEANF
+364 EFQAITGMKFSEANF

-391 AMKYANA
+391 AMKYASA
-398 LKSVDSVVAMRLDDN
+398 LRDVDSVVGMKLEDN
-413 GMMTLKFDSGRTMRL
+413 GMLTLKFDSGRTMKL

-450 SAFSEAM
+450 NAFSEAM

-482 TSLAELGVEFIRKL
+482 TSLAELGVELIRKL

-508 TGDGKE
+508 TGEGKE
-514 LVANALHKIQNVEN
+514 LVANALYKMQNVEN
-528 MIRFLELEEK
+528 MIRFAELEEK

-548 EMQGGCVCVHHRVI
+548 EM
-562 AKPHK
+562 
-567 RLWQSIIEH
+567 
-576 TYDST
+576 
-581 TSSL
+581 